1 MISAEEEK
9 FLAYWEKNR
18 IREKSMFK
26 QLSYGLPIGMLFGIG
41 ILLNFMTGWYSRA
54 NMVANGQST
63 PLVLIFAIVLIAIF
77 CGIFFKR
84 HQWEMNEQRFVELS
98 IQKERD
104 KSYTEMQQT

>member
-18 IREKSMFK
+18 IRDKSLFK

-98 IQKERD
+98 MRKERD
-104 KSYTEMQQT
+104 KSSTEMQQT